1 MGKRK
6 PADEEG
12 TQAVQRVLKLSDAD
26 FEKWMDRVE
35 RAGLKLKKS

>member
-6 PADEEG
+6 SAGEEG
-12 TQAVQRVLKLSDAD
+12 VQTVQRVLKLSDAE

-35 RAGLKLKKS
+35 RAGLNLKK